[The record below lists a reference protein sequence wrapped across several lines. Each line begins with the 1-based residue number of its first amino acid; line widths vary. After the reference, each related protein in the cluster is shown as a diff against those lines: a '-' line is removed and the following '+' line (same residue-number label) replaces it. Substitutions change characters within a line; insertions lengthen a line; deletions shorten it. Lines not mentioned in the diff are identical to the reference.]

1 MEGTKILAQGLTNW
15 KLRLVLSAVLCIMGL
30 AGMISMLLGL
40 FVDLSVY
47 DKSIVAIAIWMVG
60 IPAYLIVSGLA
71 NITPHTITG
80 FLNERLTELD
90 TDTSLLLEDADE
102 LDDESKSKQEYLIKF
117 FQETPLYQ
125 YLPDKPV
132 KQAYLLMLISMVGS
146 FMIWFLG

>member
-80 FLNERLTELD
+80 FLNERLTEID
-90 TDTSLLLEDADE
+90 TDTSLLLENVEE
-102 LDDESKSKQEYLIKF
+102 LDEESKSKQEYLINF
-117 FQETPLYQ
+117 FSETPLYQ

-132 KQAYLLMLISMVGS
+132 KQAYMLMLISMVGS

>member
-1 MEGTKILAQGLTNW
+1 MDGTKILAQGLTNW
-15 KLRLVLSAVLCIMGL
+15 KLRLVLSAILCIMGL

-40 FVDLSVY
+40 FIDLSVY

-71 NITPHTITG
+71 NITPKTITD
-80 FLNERLTELD
+80 FLNESLPEID
-90 TDTSLLLEDADE
+90 TDTSLLLKDADE
-102 LDDESKSKQEYLIKF
+102 LDEESKSKQEYLINF

-132 KQAYLLMLISMVGS
+132 KQAYLLMLVSMIGS
-146 FMIWFLG
+146 FMIWFFG